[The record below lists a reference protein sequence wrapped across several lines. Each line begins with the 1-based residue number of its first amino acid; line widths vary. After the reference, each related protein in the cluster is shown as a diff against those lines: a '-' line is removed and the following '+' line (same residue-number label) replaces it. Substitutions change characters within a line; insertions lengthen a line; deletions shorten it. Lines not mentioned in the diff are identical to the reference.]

1 MQKLKHMISKE
12 IENWVDRN
20 CFEWLIWCCLW
31 WHIAGEWGWWIAD
44 EGNRRRQACWAK
56 TSKKVDSRWG
66 PKWDS
71 GASHRGIIPQSR
83 LLQRDLTISSQQTIS
98 QSHIQTPIIFAP
110 GDLLEP
116 SCKLFIKCSLHLLGG
131 EASNVGK
138 QLVLGF
144 YTLEVFENRG
154 RQNQKSWLSVNHLMS
169 VVKQNVGWE
178 SRSLCLKVSFF
189 QILSDLLHRS
199 GEPKVCHKIFG
210 QISTGSEIKVTHIS
224 WHLET
229 RSGHTHTQTF
239 NYPE

>member
-110 GDLLEP
+110 GDQLKP
-116 SCKLFIKCSLHLLGG
+116 SCKLFMKCSLHLLEEKQAMLKSSSCLVFTHWRCLRIGG
-131 EASNVGK
+131 
-138 QLVLGF
+138 
-144 YTLEVFENRG
+144 G
-154 RQNQKSWLSVNHLMS
+154 RTKNLDSQS
-169 VVKQNVGWE
+169 
-178 SRSLCLKVSFF
+178 
-189 QILSDLLHRS
+189 I
-199 GEPKVCHKIFG
+199 I
-210 QISTGSEIKVTHIS
+210 
-224 WHLET
+224 
-229 RSGHTHTQTF
+229 
-239 NYPE
+239 